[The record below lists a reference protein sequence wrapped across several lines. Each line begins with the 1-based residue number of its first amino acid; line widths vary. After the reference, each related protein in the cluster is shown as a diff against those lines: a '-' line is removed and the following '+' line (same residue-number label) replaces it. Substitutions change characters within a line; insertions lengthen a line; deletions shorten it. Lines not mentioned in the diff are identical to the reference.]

1 MDRSPPSISLLEL
14 YSPIGG
20 VAAPPLLNVRPVEV
34 VQADGKTIVG
44 AIHRPPEQASC
55 WISHLPTRSR
65 SSLLLAAVI
74 ALPGWAGAL
83 AAPQCEPALSLMQYQ
98 FAPQRMSV
106 RTWTARI
113 AVDATRCASAAG
125 PFNMDF
131 VRGREEM
138 PDQPFTQ
145 QFTWTPGQVEVSMN
159 LQHDE
164 LLVDFSIGD
173 VAACPCRQ

>member
-1 MDRSPPSISLLEL
+1 MDRSPPSISPLEH
-14 YSPIGG
+14 YIP
-20 VAAPPLLNVRPVEV
+20 
-34 VQADGKTIVG
+34 
-44 AIHRPPEQASC
+44 AS
-55 WISHLPTRSR
+55 RV
-65 SSLLLAAVI
+65 LAALLIAAVM
-74 ALPGWAGAL
+74 ALPGRVSAF
-83 AAPQCEPALSLMQYQ
+83 AAPECKPALSLTQYE
-98 FAPQRMSV
+98 FAPKRMSV

-113 AVDATRCASAAG
+113 AVDATHCASAAG

-159 LQHDE
+159 LQSDE